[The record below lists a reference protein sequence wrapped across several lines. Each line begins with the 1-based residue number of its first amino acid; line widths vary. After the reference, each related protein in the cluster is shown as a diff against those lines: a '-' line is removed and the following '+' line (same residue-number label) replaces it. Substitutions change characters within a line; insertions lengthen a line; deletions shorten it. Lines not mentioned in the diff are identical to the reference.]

1 LINKQYFIYIFTILL
16 LSSNTVLAE
25 VKIGI
30 VKLDIL
36 FKEIPIYKES
46 QNQMKNEFKPK
57 ADELKKIETSWNEL
71 NDDYL
76 KNERVMSKSERK
88 DKIDEIN
95 RIEKEF
101 REKQQSLQKELQ
113 SKQNSE
119 LNRIRKIV
127 EDAINDYAKDN
138 DYDLILRADG
148 TTLYAKTYVDIT
160 QEIIEKLN

>member
-1 LINKQYFIYIFTILL
+1 MINKQYFIYIFTILL

-76 KNERVMSKSERK
+76 KSWMKKSCFTQ
-88 DKIDEIN
+88 DDLSEIRLLYVSVTRAIKN
-95 RIEKEF
+95 LNL
-101 REKQQSLQKELQ
+101 SKELTNFKFFKNPFNNNQ
-113 SKQNSE
+113 QASE
-119 LNRIRKIV
+119 KRPTIPSF
-127 EDAINDYAKDN
+127 
-138 DYDLILRADG
+138 LREA
-148 TTLYAKTYVDIT
+148 
-160 QEIIEKLN
+160 